1 MKNYLLKMTSILI
14 LLTVAISAIST
25 VSLATDTIT
34 VQPTETFTLDKE
46 YIEVEAGKTANFTV
60 TSNQFQEFY
69 IVSEN
74 EAVCTIFDPQGST
87 VLTSEFKLEATTK
100 TFAVSGTAPGETV
113 VKVNSGYQSNDDG
126 TGTYN
131 NVKEIRVVVKQ
142 NVSAVTNEDI
152 PYTGTED
159 IIFVIGLVMVVMAVI
174 FIKLEV
180 LNKDM
185 KR

>member
-1 MKNYLLKMTSILI
+1 MKKYLLKMTSILI
-14 LLTVAISAIST
+14 LLIVAISAIST
-25 VSLATDTIT
+25 VSLA
-34 VQPTETFTLDKE
+34 TETFTLDKE